1 MRKRGYL
8 LLEAIVCIFL
18 LFLASM
24 TMFSLLSTSDQG
36 YSQATQT
43 RVALGLAREGLEK
56 VRSGSTPK
64 TVGSQNLAAV
74 SLGLAKSTMV
84 FTPKIVISAAGPVL
98 LVRSQVIWSEGARTH
113 SLELKSYVAP

>member
-1 MRKRGYL
+1 MRQRGYL
-8 LLEAIVCIFL
+8 LLDALVCIFL

-43 RVALGLAREGLEK
+43 RVALGLAREGLEN
-56 VRSGSTPK
+56 VRSGNTAK
-64 TVGSQNLAAV
+64 TVGSQTLTPV

-84 FTPKIVISAAGPVL
+84 FKPKIVITTVGPVL
-98 LVRSQVIWSEGARTH
+98 LVRSQVNWSEGARAH
-113 SLELKSYVAP
+113 SLELKTYVAP

>member
-1 MRKRGYL
+1 MRQRGYL

-24 TMFSLLSTSDQG
+24 TMFNLLSTSDQG

-43 RVALGLAREGLEK
+43 RVALGLAREGLEN

-64 TVGSQNLAAV
+64 TVGSQALPAV
-74 SLGLAKSTMV
+74 SLGLAKSSMV
-84 FTPKIVISAAGPVL
+84 FQPKVVISVAGPVL
-98 LVRSQVIWSEGARTH
+98 LVRSQVIWSEGTRAH